1 MIRVNR
7 TSFTSTVVGA
17 ALTCILCL
25 AAGSSRAQQAPDPFK
40 DYEGW
45 SGEAPPPLPPEKPAA
60 ASSASSTS
68 QRTPDGNV
76 RLSLSAGLWSLGAR
90 GIFAYTTSKNE
101 LLAGGDETNSTM
113 FLRLTPT
120 LTTFVQ
126 DRFQVGGSIG
136 LLRKSLARESGGK
149 ATENDWLIE
158 ATGSYFLPLSQRFAL
173 VPGLGLGGYFGSSE
187 RTFTVGGKDITEST
201 GTRGFAASAYF
212 GAAYQMSESWQIR
225 SGLGIT
231 ALLGSETISS
241 QSTSLSSSALHFG
254 VPVELFY
261 TFH

>member
-1 MIRVNR
+1 MIRVKR
-7 TSFTSTVVGA
+7 TFCTPTAVGVP
-17 ALTCILCL
+17 LTCILCFC
-25 AAGSSRAQQAPDPFK
+25 AGTSRAQEAPDPFK
-40 DYEGW
+40 DYEEW
-45 SGEAPPPLPPEKPAA
+45 SGETPPPLPPEKPAA
-60 ASSASSTS
+60 APAPPAA

-76 RLSLSAGLWSLGAR
+76 RLPLSAGLWSLGAR
-90 GIFAYTTSKNE
+90 GIFAYTTSKND

-120 LTTFVQ
+120 LATFVQ
-126 DRFQVGGSIG
+126 DRFQVGGSVG

-149 ATENDWLIE
+149 ATENDWLVE
-158 ATGSYFLPLSQRFAL
+158 ATGSYFLPLGARFAL

-187 RTFTVGGKDITEST
+187 RTFKADGKEIVEST
-201 GTRGFAASAYF
+201 NTRGFAASAYF
-212 GAAYQMSESWQIR
+212 GAGYQMSENWQIR

-241 QSTSLSSSALHFG
+241 QSASLSSSALHFG

-261 TFH
+261 TFR

>member
-7 TSFTSTVVGA
+7 TSFTPTVVGV
-17 ALTCILCL
+17 ALTSTLCL
-25 AAGSSRAQQAPDPFK
+25 AAGASRAQEAPDPFK

-45 SGEAPPPLPPEKPAA
+45 SGEAPPPLPPEKSAA
-60 ASSASSTS
+60 ASASSTS

-76 RLSLSAGLWSLGAR
+76 RLPLSAGLWSLGGR
-90 GIFAYTTSKNE
+90 SIFAYTTSKNE

-120 LTTFVQ
+120 LATFVQ
-126 DRFQVGGSIG
+126 DRFQVGGSVG

-149 ATENDWLIE
+149 ATENDFLFE
-158 ATGSYFLPLSQRFAL
+158 ATGSYFLPLGARFAF
-173 VPGLGLGGYFGSSE
+173 VPGVGLGGYFGSSE
-187 RTFTVGGKDITEST
+187 RTFTAGGQQINEST
-201 GTRGFAASAYF
+201 STRGFAASVYL

-241 QSTSLSSSALHFG
+241 QSASLSSSTVHFG

-261 TFH
+261 TFY